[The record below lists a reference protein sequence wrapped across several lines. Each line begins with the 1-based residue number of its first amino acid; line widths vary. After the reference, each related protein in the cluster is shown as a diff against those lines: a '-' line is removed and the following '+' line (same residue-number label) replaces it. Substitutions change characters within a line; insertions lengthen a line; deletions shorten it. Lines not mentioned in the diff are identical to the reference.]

1 MFLVSGLAP
10 LEADV
15 EILPWMVV
23 DAGVT
28 IVTVAVVVVEGTVGP
43 GCASIQVPMVS
54 VTFACSQ
61 RWPWKPGRH

>member
-1 MFLVSGLAP
+1 M
-10 LEADV
+10 EM
-15 EILPWMVV
+15 LPWMVV

-28 IVTVAVVVVEGTVGP
+28 IVTVAVVAVEGTMGP
-43 GCASIQVPMVS
+43 GCASNQVLVVG